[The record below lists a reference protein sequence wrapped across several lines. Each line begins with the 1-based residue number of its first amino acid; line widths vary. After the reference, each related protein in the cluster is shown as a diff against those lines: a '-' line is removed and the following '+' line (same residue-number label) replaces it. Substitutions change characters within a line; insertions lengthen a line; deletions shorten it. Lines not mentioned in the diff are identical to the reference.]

1 MAEKNIPVTHEG
13 RDLSAREES
22 RLREGYLKPAVD
34 IFETEDGLT
43 LMADLP
49 GVSQEQ
55 LEVDIVQGVLT
66 LRGKAEGATTGDDLY
81 REFSRANYYRQF
93 QIPNEIEIGRVAAE
107 LKNGVLTL
115 QLPKAEAAKPRRI
128 EITTH

>member
-13 RDLSAREES
+13 RDMSAREES

-34 IFETEDGLT
+34 IFETEEGLT
-43 LMADLP
+43 LVADLP

-55 LEVDIVQGVLT
+55 LEVDIVQGLLT
-66 LRGKAEGATTGDDLY
+66 LRGKAEGGMSGDDLY
-81 REFSRANYYRQF
+81 REFTRANYYRQF
-93 QIPNEIEIGRVAAE
+93 QIPNEIEVSRVSAE
-107 LKNGVLTL
+107 LKDGVLTL

>member
-43 LMADLP
+43 LVADLP

-66 LRGKAEGATTGDDLY
+66 LRGKAEGAMTGDDLY
-81 REFSRANYYRQF
+81 REFTRASYYRQF

-107 LKNGVLTL
+107 LKDGVLTL

-128 EITTH
+128 EISTH

>member
-13 RDLSAREES
+13 RDMSAREES

-43 LMADLP
+43 LVADLP
-49 GVSQEQ
+49 GVSQDQ

-66 LRGKAEGATTGDDLY
+66 LRGKAEGGMGGDDLY
-81 REFSRANYYRQF
+81 REFSRAKYYRQF

-107 LKNGVLTL
+107 LKDGVLTL